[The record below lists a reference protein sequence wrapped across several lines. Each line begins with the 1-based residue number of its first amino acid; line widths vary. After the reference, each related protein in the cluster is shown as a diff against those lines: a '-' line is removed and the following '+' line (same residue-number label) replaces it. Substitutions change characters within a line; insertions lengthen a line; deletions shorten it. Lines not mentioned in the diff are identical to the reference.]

1 MTSDPF
7 SFTKFLL
14 PSSVGFDDVLKNL
27 EQMTRAAHKGIP
39 SYPPY
44 NIKKVSENRYV
55 IELAVAGFAKHDLE
69 LELKEGVL
77 SVKGKTSLDTLTT
90 DGIDQTY
97 LYKGIADRAF
107 TRQFTLADS
116 VEIKNAELINGM
128 LKVWLENIIPESKK
142 PKKIDITDKAQS
154 TSVNDQITDS
164 VTAPSTKQFL
174 SEYEK

>member
-1 MTSDPF
+1 MNSDPF
-7 SFTKFLL
+7 SFTKFL
-14 PSSVGFDDVLKNL
+14 PSSVGFDDMFKNL
-27 EQMTRAAHKGIP
+27 EHMTRAVQKGIP

-44 NIKKVSENRYV
+44 NIKKVAENRYV
-55 IELAVAGFAKHDLE
+55 IELAVAGFGKHDLE

-77 SVKGKTSLDTLTT
+77 SVKGHTSLDSLTK
-90 DGIDQTY
+90 DGVDQTY

-142 PKKIDITDKAQS
+142 PKKINIEDGVD
-154 TSVNDQITDS
+154 TS
-164 VTAPSTKQFL
+164 AGEGGAASTKQFL
-174 SEYEK
+174 AEYEK